1 MREIG
6 AIVGRGS
13 SMRWLRRF
21 FKRQSRQDNATAL
34 WIYVACGRC
43 GEAIRVR
50 ADRRYDLVSEMR
62 DPGESGPAYTLHK
75 DIVGVR
81 CFQRIAVELA
91 FDHRLQTT
99 ERHISG
105 GRWLTDEEY
114 RAATRVSTPPASGRG
129 F

>member
-1 MREIG
+1 
-6 AIVGRGS
+6 
-13 SMRWLRRF
+13 MRWLSHF

-75 DIVGVR
+75 DIIGVR

-91 FDHRLQTT
+91 FDHRLHTT

-105 GRWLTDEEY
+105 GRWLTEEEY
-114 RAATRVSTPPASGRG
+114 RAATRASTPPPSGEG
-129 F
+129 GGESQP